1 MGYEN
6 IIRIQ
11 FFKTSFGELLI
22 GSLDERICICDWRYR
37 EKRSTIDKRIQ
48 EGLNAKYVEE
58 ETKIV
63 HAAIQQLT
71 EYLKGERKVFDIPIQ
86 LVGTTFQQIVW
97 NELLKIPYGKTE
109 TYLTLSRK
117 IKNEKVIRA
126 VASAN
131 GANAISIIVPCHR
144 VIGSR
149 GELTGY
155 AGGLTVKRKLLQLES
170 NLQTPG
176 QLQLF

>member
-6 IIRIQ
+6 IIHIQ
-11 FFKTSFGELLI
+11 FLKTSFGELLI
-22 GSLDERICICDWRYR
+22 GSFEERVCICDWRYR
-37 EKRSTIDKRIQ
+37 KNRSIIDKRIQ

-58 ETKIV
+58 ETKIICF
-63 HAAIQQLT
+63 AIQQLT
-71 EYLKGERKVFDIPIQ
+71 EYFRTERKVFDIPLQ

-109 TYLTLSRK
+109 TYLKLSRK
-117 IKNEKVIRA
+117 IKNEKAVRA

-155 AGGLTVKRKLLQLES
+155 AGGLTAKRKLLQLES
-170 NLQTPG
+170 NFQTLE
-176 QLQLF
+176 QLKLF